1 MKRHVVIAIPAY
13 ASTISLAT
21 MRSVTHDLMQLM
33 RRGDNVSVEDECGN
47 TDITDA
53 RARMVAKFLAGPG
66 TDLVF
71 VDHDVCW
78 EANALLKLI
87 DYPVDHVSG
96 VYPQRADPI
105 AFNLRYVEDRPEIWG
120 DPKTGLIEVAGVSA
134 GFMRCS
140 RKMLERM
147 VKDYSG
153 LSYVREGKDFHGLFD
168 PYRLDDGKRKLS
180 EDYSFCQR
188 WRDIGGQVWADPN
201 IKMGHIGLKT
211 FAGSLGHFLKDRTHD
226 NVQQS

>member
-1 MKRHVVIAIPAY
+1 MRHIVIAIPAY
-13 ASTISLAT
+13 SATVSLAT
-21 MRSVTHDLMQLM
+21 MRSIVHDLMQLM
-33 RRGDNVSVEDECGN
+33 RRGDSVSVEDECGN

-53 RARMVAKFLAGPG
+53 RAAMVGKFLAGPG
-66 TDLVF
+66 TDLVM

-87 DYPVDHVSG
+87 DYPVEFVSG
-96 VYPQRADPI
+96 IYPKRIDPLQF
-105 AFNLRYVEDRPEIWG
+105 ALRYIEDRPEIWG
-120 DPKTGLIEVAGVSA
+120 DQKTGLIEVAGVSA

-140 RKMLERM
+140 RSMLEKM
-147 VKDYSG
+147 AEAYPG
-153 LSYVREGKDFHGLFD
+153 LAYVRDDKTFWGFFD

-188 WRDIGGQVWADPN
+188 WRDIGGKVWADPN

-211 FAGSLGHFLKDRTHD
+211 FGGSLGEWLKGREHA
-226 NVQQS
+226 N

>member
-13 ASTISLAT
+13 VGTIHLGT
-21 MRSVTHDLMQLM
+21 MRSVVHDLMALM
-33 RRGDNVSVEDECGN
+33 QRGDTVQVEDECGN

-53 RARMVAKFLAGPG
+53 RALMVGKFLSGPG

-71 VDHDVCW
+71 VDSDVCW
-78 EANALLKLI
+78 EPGALLKLV
-87 DYPVDHVSG
+87 DYPVDFVSG
-96 VYPQRADPI
+96 VYPKRCDPLTF
-105 AFNLRYVEDRPEIWG
+105 ALRYLEDKPELWA

-140 RKMLERM
+140 RKMLEQMAR
-147 VKDYSG
+147 DYAG
-153 LSYVREGKDFHGLFD
+153 LFYQRDDKKFWGLFD

-188 WRDIGGQVWADPN
+188 WKDIGGQVWIDPE
-201 IKMGHIGLKT
+201 IKMGHIGNKT
-211 FAGSLGHFLKDRTHD
+211 FMGSLGHYLKSGAAHD
-226 NVQQS
+226 